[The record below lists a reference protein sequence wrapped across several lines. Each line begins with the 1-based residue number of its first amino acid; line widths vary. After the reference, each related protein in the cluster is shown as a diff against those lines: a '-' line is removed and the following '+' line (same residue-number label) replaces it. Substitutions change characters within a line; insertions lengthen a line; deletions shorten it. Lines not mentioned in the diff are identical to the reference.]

1 MRNPST
7 IEFRLIE
14 IERSR
19 PPHYITLHYI
29 FMLNNNLWHLI
40 ALEIND
46 SLEIDLQFPFKQ
58 MKPIVFIIVTHKQ
71 IKNIEKKNKE
81 KKSVRATDF
90 SC

>member
-1 MRNPST
+1 
-7 IEFRLIE
+7 
-14 IERSR
+14 
-19 PPHYITLHYI
+19 
-29 FMLNNNLWHLI
+29 MLNNNLWHLI

-90 SC
+90 SCWLSYIKSINAVCQ